1 MSAPL
6 TIGAIAASHITG
18 LVLAG
23 GRGTRM
29 GGVDKGLQ
37 ELHGKPLA
45 QHVLER
51 LAPQVCTL
59 AINANRSQLRYAA
72 FGYPIWHDLSPDFP
86 GPLAGLQAG
95 LAHCGT
101 PFLASAPCD
110 SPLIPYDLVAR
121 LADELVASGAD
132 AAFAVTGKAD
142 KKQRHPVC
150 SLLRKSA
157 QASLDAFLAAG
168 ERKMGLWFASLNC
181 VEVDFPD
188 EHAFRN
194 INTGLEL
201 QQLEQEQ

>member
-1 MSAPL
+1 MSAVL
-6 TIGAIAASHITG
+6 AIAASHITG

-59 AINANRSQLRYAA
+59 AVNANRSQLRYAA

-86 GPLAGLQAG
+86 GPLAGLQCG
-95 LAHCGT
+95 LTHCAT
-101 PFLASAPCD
+101 PFLATAPCD
-110 SPLIPYDLVAR
+110 TPLIPFDLVAR
-121 LADELVASGAD
+121 LADELIASGAD
-132 AAFAVTGKAD
+132 AAFAVTGQED
-142 KKQRHPVC
+142 NRRRHPVC
-150 SLLRKSA
+150 SLLRKSTLP
-157 QASLDAFLAAG
+157 SLNSFLAGG
-168 ERKMGLWFASLNC
+168 ERKMEFWFATLQC

-188 EHAFRN
+188 ERAFCN

-201 QQLEQEQ
+201 LQFEQER

>member
-1 MSAPL
+1 MSAVP
-6 TIGAIAASHITG
+6 AIAASHITG

-23 GRGTRM
+23 GRATRM

-59 AINANRSQLRYAA
+59 AVNANRSQQRYAA

-86 GPLAGLQAG
+86 GPLAGLQCG
-95 LAHCGT
+95 LSHCTT
-101 PFLASAPCD
+101 PFLATAPCD

-121 LADELVASGAD
+121 LADELIASGAD
-132 AAFAVTGKAD
+132 AAFVVTGKED
-142 KKQRHPVC
+142 NRQRHPVC
-150 SLLRKSA
+150 SLLRKSTLP
-157 QASLDAFLAAG
+157 SLDAFLAAG
-168 ERKMGLWFASLNC
+168 ERKMEFWFATLQY

-188 EHAFRN
+188 ERAFCN

-201 QQLEQEQ
+201 QQLEQER